1 MTGGRRLCMKRSEL
15 KLKIVAAAICA
26 SLITLSGCLP
36 IPAGGGSGGLGSG
49 SRSLSDSYKSA
60 EEYCNYWY
68 GPCTEID
75 SYEND
80 SGKIAHKMRDEGLG
94 FEYTV
99 EESDGG
105 YYFFHD
111 FEYYYINEF
120 LKRTD
125 FKDLISEFDLRIEQ
139 EDMDRLRVSPRIKIS
154 TDRELTD
161 EESRRILSDI
171 MGELSL
177 FDSERNVFNKP
188 GDNKSVGLSVWSA
201 PWEKE
206 KANKAYYHVVKDTFG
221 DN

>member
-1 MTGGRRLCMKRSEL
+1 MKRSNL
-15 KLKIVAAAICA
+15 KLKIVTAAVFA
-26 SLITLSGCLP
+26 SLFTLSGCLP
-36 IPAGGGSGGLGSG
+36 FPTGGGSGNGGMDIER
-49 SRSLSDSYKSA
+49 RSLSDSYKSA
-60 EEYCNYWY
+60 EDYCNYWY

-75 SYEND
+75 SYEN
-80 SGKIAHKMRDEGLG
+80 SYVKIVHEMKDEELG
-94 FEYTV
+94 FKYTV

-105 YYFFHD
+105 YYFYHD

-125 FKDLISEFDLRIEQ
+125 FKDLISEFNLKIEQ

-161 EESRRILSDI
+161 EESRRILSDV
-171 MGELSL
+171 MGKLSQ

-206 KANKAYYHVVKDTFG
+206 KANNAYYHVVNDTFG

>member
-1 MTGGRRLCMKRSEL
+1 MTGGRKLFMRRSEL
-15 KLKIVAAAICA
+15 KLKVIASAVFA
-26 SLITLSGCLP
+26 SLFILSGCLP
-36 IPAGGGSGGLGSG
+36 IPTGSGNGGLSTR
-49 SRSLSDSYKSA
+49 SRSLSDTYKSA

-80 SGKIAHKMRDEGLG
+80 SGKIVHEMKDEELG

-111 FEYYYINEF
+111 FEYHYINEF

-139 EDMDRLRVSPRIKIS
+139 DDMDRLKVSPRIKIS

-161 EESRRILSDI
+161 EESRKILSEV

-206 KANKAYYHVVKDTFG
+206 KANKARYHVVNDTFG

>member
-1 MTGGRRLCMKRSEL
+1 MKRSNL
-15 KLKIVAAAICA
+15 KLKIVTAAVFA
-26 SLITLSGCLP
+26 SLFILSGCLP
-36 IPAGGGSGGLGSG
+36 FPTGGGSGNGGMDIER
-49 SRSLSDSYKSA
+49 RSLSDSYKSA
-60 EEYCNYWY
+60 EDYCNYWY

-75 SYEND
+75 SFEN
-80 SGKIAHKMRDEGLG
+80 SYGKIVHEMKDEELG
-94 FEYTV
+94 FKYTV

-105 YYFFHD
+105 YYFYHD

-125 FKDLISEFDLRIEQ
+125 FNLKIEQ
-139 EDMDRLRVSPRIKIS
+139 EDMDKLRVSPRIKIS

-161 EESRRILSDI
+161 EESRRILSDV
-171 MGELSL
+171 MGKLSQ

-206 KANKAYYHVVKDTFG
+206 KANNAYYHVVNDTFG

>member
-1 MTGGRRLCMKRSEL
+1 MKRSNL
-15 KLKIVAAAICA
+15 KLKIVTAAVFA
-26 SLITLSGCLP
+26 SLFTLSGCLP
-36 IPAGGGSGGLGSG
+36 FPTGGGSGNGGMDIER
-49 SRSLSDSYKSA
+49 RSLSDSYKSA
-60 EEYCNYWY
+60 EDYCNYWY

-75 SYEND
+75 SYEN
-80 SGKIAHKMRDEGLG
+80 SYGKIVHEMKDEELG
-94 FEYTV
+94 FKYTV

-105 YYFFHD
+105 YYFYHD

-125 FKDLISEFDLRIEQ
+125 FKDLISEFNLKIEQ

-161 EESRRILSDI
+161 EEIRRILSDV
-171 MGELSL
+171 MGKLSQ

-206 KANKAYYHVVKDTFG
+206 KANNAYYHVVNDTFG

>member
-1 MTGGRRLCMKRSEL
+1 M
-15 KLKIVAAAICA
+15 KIVTAAVFA
-26 SLITLSGCLP
+26 SLFTLSGCLP
-36 IPAGGGSGGLGSG
+36 FPTGGGSGNGGMDIER
-49 SRSLSDSYKSA
+49 RSLSDSYKSA
-60 EEYCNYWY
+60 EDYCNYWY

-75 SYEND
+75 SYEN
-80 SGKIAHKMRDEGLG
+80 SYGKIVHEMKDEELG
-94 FEYTV
+94 FKYTV

-105 YYFFHD
+105 YYFYHD

-125 FKDLISEFDLRIEQ
+125 FKDLISEFNLKIEQ

-161 EESRRILSDI
+161 EESRRILSDV
-171 MGELSL
+171 MGKLSQ

-206 KANKAYYHVVKDTFG
+206 KANNAYYHVVNDTFG

>member
-1 MTGGRRLCMKRSEL
+1 MKRSNL
-15 KLKIVAAAICA
+15 KLKIVTAAVFA
-26 SLITLSGCLP
+26 SLFTLSGCLP
-36 IPAGGGSGGLGSG
+36 FPTGGGSGNGGMDIER
-49 SRSLSDSYKSA
+49 RSLSDSYKSA
-60 EEYCNYWY
+60 EDYCNYWY

-75 SYEND
+75 SYEN
-80 SGKIAHKMRDEGLG
+80 SYGKIVHEMKDEELG
-94 FEYTV
+94 FKYTV

-105 YYFFHD
+105 YYFYHD

-125 FKDLISEFDLRIEQ
+125 FKDLISEFNLKIEQ

-161 EESRRILSDI
+161 EESRRILSDV
-171 MGELSL
+171 MGKLSQ

-206 KANKAYYHVVKDTFG
+206 KANNAYYHVVNDTFG